1 MSKKIR
7 CFLLFFAILPLL
19 HAETEEFTI
28 GSLSINGTDYY
39 PLYRILNILK
49 LERDYDLYTQR
60 IIITDK
66 GRYLTFFVNE
76 ETVYHERNNIL
87 LKDPP
92 LRVQGAVYIPREMV
106 NLITDWKRGD
116 YAFAFREDGFLM
128 KQKEEIVY
136 KKQEEV
142 PEPVKDKTESREA
155 KQSPAAVKSGM
166 EEDPRPSPGGSA
178 GRIGFIV
185 LDPGHG
191 GHDPGAIG
199 QKGLREKEV
208 VLKVGLYLKEILSR
222 RLERVKIVMTREKDE
237 FISLPDRAKTANRF
251 IGKETSG
258 IFLSIHANAS
268 LNKKS
273 KGTETFVLSPTASD
287 DEARAVAAMENGV
300 IETKK
305 EETSLNRILT
315 KMLSYEYIRESIQL
329 SSFIQQGYAEKLK
342 APVHNLA
349 IKKARFIVLEET
361 FMPAVLTEIGFITNR
376 EEEKK
381 LRTEEYQR
389 QVAGVIADGVLKF
402 ISWYEAHNGFIQ

>member
-1 MSKKIR
+1 MPKKIL
-7 CFLLFFAILPLL
+7 CFLIFFAFLPFL
-19 HAETEEFTI
+19 HAETEEHRI
-28 GSLSINGTDYY
+28 DPVSIEGKDYY

-60 IIITDK
+60 IIIKDK

-92 LRVQGAVYIPREMV
+92 LRLRGVVYIPREMV
-106 NLITDWKRGD
+106 DLITDWKRGD
-116 YAFAFREDGFLM
+116 YTFAFREEGFLL

-136 KKQEEV
+136 KKQED
-142 PEPVKDKTESREA
+142 PEPVKEKTDGPDA
-155 KQSPAAVKSGM
+155 NKSPALPAGGIFR
-166 EEDPRPSPGGSA
+166 ETRPGAGGA
-178 GRIGFIV
+178 TGRIGFIV

-208 VLKVGLYLKEILSR
+208 VLKVGLYMKEILSK
-222 RLERVKIVMTREKDE
+222 RLDRVKIVMTRQKDE
-237 FISLPDRAKTANRF
+237 FISLQERAKIANRLVS
-251 IGKETSG
+251 KDLSG

-268 LNKKS
+268 LNKKAR
-273 KGTETFVLSPTASD
+273 GTETFVLSPTASD

-300 IETKK
+300 IETRK

-315 KMLSYEYIRESIQL
+315 RMLSYEYIRESIQL
-329 SSFIQQGYAEKLK
+329 SAFIQQGYAQELK
-342 APVHNLA
+342 APVHNKA

-381 LRTEEYQR
+381 LRTEAYQR
-389 QVAGVIADGVLKF
+389 KVAEVIADGVCKF
-402 ISWYEAHNGFIQ
+402 IAWYEAHNGFIQ